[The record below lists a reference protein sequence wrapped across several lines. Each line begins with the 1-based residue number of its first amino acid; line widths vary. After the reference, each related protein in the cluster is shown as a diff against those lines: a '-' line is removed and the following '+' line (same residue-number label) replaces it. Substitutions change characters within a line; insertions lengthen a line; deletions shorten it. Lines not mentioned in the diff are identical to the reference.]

1 MLKQIT
7 IQNLA
12 ILDDITLEF
21 SDHFNVL
28 TGETGAGKSIIIDAL
43 SLVFGA
49 RASVEMVRHGKDMAR
64 IEALLYLKPKHAQL
78 IQELTDIDVHEEC
91 ILQRCIYANGRSTAK

>member
-28 TGETGAGKSIIIDAL
+28 TGETGAGTWQRY
-43 SLVFGA
+43 G
-49 RASVEMVRHGKDMAR
+49 
-64 IEALLYLKPKHAQL
+64 
-78 IQELTDIDVHEEC
+78 TD
-91 ILQRCIYANGRSTAK
+91 